1 MTSVS
6 LDMNER
12 DKRRFVFISNRG
24 VHFLFRKKTIPVLR
38 VCFHNKYMRLVKINQ
53 IK

>member
-12 DKRRFVFISNRG
+12 EKRRFVFISNRG
-24 VHFLFRKKTIPVLR
+24 DHFLFRKNNTCVTCL
-38 VCFHNKYMRLVKINQ
+38 FSQ
-53 IK
+53 